1 MNACLCNSIKNASQK
16 QKERCII
23 NKLNIVEHYTQCLGV
38 LYQTLSTIV
47 LSIEYN
53 FMNTCF
59 ICLFACLDTFYN
71 RNQQL

>member
-1 MNACLCNSIKNASQK
+1 M
-16 QKERCII
+16 I

-59 ICLFACLDTFYN
+59 ICLFACPDTFYN
-71 RNQQL
+71 RNQLL

>member
-1 MNACLCNSIKNASQK
+1 MKACLCNSIKNASQK
-16 QKERCII
+16 QKEHYII
-23 NKLNIVEHYTQCLGV
+23 NKFNIVEHYTQCLGV

-59 ICLFACLDTFYN
+59 ICLFACPDTFYN
-71 RNQQL
+71 RN